1 MKEVRTAF
9 SLEEADEIKSLLE
22 ESNIDFELKEYV
34 QGFDT
39 IYSTNPAVK
48 TYKIFVA
55 DNEAET
61 AMNLLNYH
69 YDGFD
74 ADTILVEY
82 ETPDLIE
89 IVTYPETHG
98 QVKVV
103 KAQNILLN
111 RGLTDADILAKVN
124 YKLTVDNTPA
134 RADKYV
140 VLAGY
145 LLALATGLLGFFI
158 GWFLFLSKAR
168 HTKTGEKYFAH
179 EKSTRNHGFYILT
192 LSVIV
197 FISLFIL
204 LSVKMR
210 A

>member
-9 SLEEADEIKSLLE
+9 SLEEAEDIKNLLE
-22 ESNIDFELKEYV
+22 ESNIDIDLKEHV

-82 ETPDLIE
+82 DTPDLIE
-89 IVTYPETHG
+89 IITYPETHG

-111 RGLTDADILAKVN
+111 RGLADIEIQARIAN
-124 YKLTVDNTPA
+124 KLTLDNTSA
-134 RADKYV
+134 RADGYV

-179 EKSTRNHGFYILT
+179 DKNTRNHGFYIMAISIIT
-192 LSVIV
+192 
-197 FISLFIL
+197 FISIL
-204 LSVKMR
+204 ILVSKK
-210 A
+210 

>member
-9 SLEEADEIKSLLE
+9 SLEEAEEIKSLLE
-22 ESNIDFELKEYV
+22 ESNIDFDLKEYV

-82 ETPDLIE
+82 DTPDLIE
-89 IVTYPETHG
+89 IITYPETHG

-103 KAQNILLN
+103 KAQSILLT
-111 RGLTDADILAKVN
+111 RGLTETEIQAKITD
-124 YKLTVDNTPA
+124 KLTLDNTPA
-134 RADKYV
+134 RADGYV

-145 LLALATGLLGFFI
+145 LLALVTGLLGFFI

-179 EKSTRNHGFYILT
+179 EKNTRNHGIYILA
-192 LSVIV
+192 LSIIT
-197 FISLFIL
+197 FISMLVL
-204 LSVKMR
+204 VSKK
-210 A
+210 

>member
-9 SLEEADEIKSLLE
+9 SLEEAEEIKSLLE

-55 DNEAET
+55 DSEAET

-82 ETPDLIE
+82 DTSDLIE

-111 RGLTDADILAKVN
+111 RGLTDAEIQAKVN
-124 YKLTVDNTPA
+124 HKLTVDNTPA

-140 VLAGY
+140 VMAGY
-145 LLALATGLLGFFI
+145 LLALATGLIGFFI
-158 GWFLFLSKAR
+158 GWFLFFSKAR
-168 HTKTGEKYFAH
+168 HTKTGAKYFAH
-179 EKSTRNHGFYILT
+179 ERSTRNHGFYIMVISVMVFVS
-192 LSVIV
+192 LSI
-197 FISLFIL
+197 IINI
-204 LSVKMR
+204 
-210 A
+210 